1 MDENQQ
7 EMLPPGDVASAAEE
21 PQSEE
26 AVSSADTSQ
35 TQTTTAT
42 ATDAV
47 VAANAAVAP
56 EVATEDPNAA
66 ASAENAPVAVAPKT
80 FEERVEAR
88 FLALE
93 HALMGLP
100 HSIMHVMHQGSMNA
114 EEFAQRV
121 LAHLFGK
128 SE

>member
-1 MDENQQ
+1 MTDETQ
-7 EMLPPGDVASAAEE
+7 LPPGDVAPTAEA
-21 PQSEE
+21 PQSGE

-47 VAANAAVAP
+47 VAANTAVAP
-56 EVATEDPNAA
+56 EVATEDPNAV
-66 ASAENAPVAVAPKT
+66 ASAENALAAVAPKT

-100 HSIMHVMHQGSMNA
+100 HSIMHVMHQGSMEA